1 MIVEDDVRV
10 MEIHKRFLQKMPE
23 FHVCATAQ
31 TGKEAVEWLEVMQ
44 PQLVLLDLYLPDM
57 LGTDLIIKLREQ
69 KPDLD
74 VIMITAANETHMV
87 QQSLQQ
93 GVFDFLVKPFL
104 LERFQQSLE
113 SYLHSRSLLQ
123 KKELTQQ
130 EVDRFLQRNFR
141 PFQSEL
147 VITHLPKGI
156 DEVTLQKVDQ
166 MLQKAPPQGVTAEQA
181 SVLIGVS
188 RTTARRY
195 LEYLVASKKA
205 TADLEYGSI
214 GRPERKYRAT
224 SSIVDSKIR
233 S

>member
-10 MEIHKRFLQKMPE
+10 MEIHKRFLQKMPD
-23 FHVCATAQ
+23 FHVSATAQ
-31 TGKEAVEWLEVMQ
+31 TGREALEWLEVMQ

-57 LGTDLIIKLREQ
+57 LGTDLINKLREQ
-69 KPDLD
+69 QPNLD
-74 VIMITAANETHMV
+74 IIMITAANETHMV

-113 SYLHSRSLLQ
+113 SYLHSRPLLQ
-123 KKELTQQ
+123 KKEMSQQ
-130 EVDRFLQRNFR
+130 EVDRLLQRDFR
-141 PFQSEL
+141 ATKKSDSL
-147 VITHLPKGI
+147 ITHLPKGI
-156 DEVTLQKVDQ
+156 DEVTLQKVDM
-166 MLQKAPPQGVTAEQA
+166 MLQKSPPQGVTAEQA
-181 SVLIGVS
+181 SSLIGVS

-214 GRPERKYRAT
+214 GRPERKYRA
-224 SSIVDSKIR
+224 IVLHSNV
-233 S
+233 